1 MTTPS
6 GTTSAGSVDP
16 NLIEGRERLRRARR
30 VVVKLGSR
38 LIDSTTGQGDAGQAD
53 VVVERAAEIAALR
66 AEGREVVVVSSG
78 AIALGIGPLGFRE
91 KPRPIPLKQA
101 AAAIGQSRLMQRWE
115 AAFSPHRVTVAQ
127 LLLTHDDMA
136 SRLRY
141 LNARHCLLALLE
153 HGMVPVINENDTV
166 SVDEIKFGDNDRLS
180 ALVTSLVAAD
190 ALVILTDVAGL
201 YDRDPSDPL
210 ARLIPVVTDIDAQAA
225 PVAAGAGSAVS
236 TGGMRSKVE
245 AARVAGRFG
254 VPTVVAA
261 GRAPG
266 VLTELLS
273 GAPVGTLFVPRSPL
287 SGRKHW
293 IAYTLNPRGT
303 LVVDAGA
310 REAIVDRKRSLLPSG
325 VREVRGRFEQGEAV
339 AIAMAPAGEGS
350 PVEFARGLSGYSSE
364 DIDRIKGKRTADIE
378 TLLGYRYL
386 DEVVHR
392 DDLVVL

>member
-1 MTTPS
+1 MTDLPP
-6 GTTSAGSVDP
+6 SAGDP
-16 NLIEGRERLRRARR
+16 GDPGDPALHEGRERLRRARR
-30 VVVKLGSR
+30 IVVKLGSR
-38 LIDSTTGQGDAGQAD
+38 LVDLPREPGQDD

-66 AEGREVVVVSSG
+66 AGGREVVVVSSG
-78 AIALGIGPLGFRE
+78 AIALGLGPLGFRE
-91 KPRPIPLKQA
+91 RPRPIPLKQA
-101 AAAIGQSRLMQRWE
+101 AAAVGQSRLMQRWE
-115 AAFSPHRVTVAQ
+115 AAFSPHGLGVAQ

-136 SRLRY
+136 SRQRY
-141 LNARHCLLALLE
+141 LNARHCITALLE
-153 HGMVPVINENDTV
+153 HGVVPVINENDTV

-180 ALVTSLVAAD
+180 ALVTSLWGAE

-201 YDRDPSDPL
+201 YDRDPSEPG
-210 ARLIPVVTDIDAQAA
+210 ARLIPVVTDIDTQAA
-225 PVAAGAGSAVS
+225 PVAQGAGSAVS

-261 GRAPG
+261 GRSRD
-266 VLTELLS
+266 VLARLMS
-273 GAPVGTLFVPRSPL
+273 GANEGTLFVPRSPL

-293 IAYTLNPRGT
+293 IAYTLVPRGT
-303 LVVDAGA
+303 LIVDAGA

-325 VREVRGRFEQGEAV
+325 VKEVRGRFEQGEAV
-339 AIAMAPAGEGS
+339 AIACLDGQGT

-364 DIDRIKGKRTADIE
+364 DIERLRGKRTADIE
-378 TLLGYRYL
+378 TVLGYRYL